1 VIIARKKSRA
11 GDAALTS
18 MFARQIDHVVC
29 EVEGDFV
36 EREVGELNV
45 LRIYDRS
52 ASVGRVGLVMICL
65 FCMSDPHGGDERRD
79 GMSPRLSAAVMAF
92 WGDRE

>member
-1 VIIARKKSRA
+1 MARKKSRA

-36 EREVGELNV
+36 EQEVGRLAV
-45 LRIYDRS
+45 LRMDDRS
-52 ASVGRVGLVMICL
+52 APAGLVVLVMICL
-65 FCMSDPHGGDERRD
+65 FRVSDPTTGTKEGSACRRN
-79 GMSPRLSAAVMAF
+79 
-92 WGDRE
+92 